1 MLDRKKFKKFAK
13 IQLKD
18 RWRVPVLMT
27 LLVTFILSLFN
38 LPQYISDFKYIFA
51 NINLLQQQSAIEFFR
66 NMRTESVAQ
75 TQTSVDFFLTFLQ
88 LALQFIFTIS
98 VVNVY
103 LTMSRSPE
111 KISFKLFFEG
121 LNDWSRGLA
130 AGFWFF
136 LWFCLWGFLA
146 IPLLTAYGF
155 IYALMHQNLTSMPPF
170 YISTIIMFIGFIPAF
185 IKAISY
191 SQLFYIAAEYQNVSV
206 KKALKISMIIT
217 KGHKADLF
225 VTYLTFIGWFL
236 LGIISFG
243 IANLWITPYYKMTMT
258 NVYHALLK
266 EALEK
271 ETIKP
276 EDLE

>member
-1 MLDRKKFKKFAK
+1 MLDRKKYKKFAK

-18 RWRVPVLMT
+18 RWKVPVLIT
-27 LLVTFILSLFN
+27 LLVSAILSLFN
-38 LPQYISDFKYIFA
+38 LPQYINDFKYVFS
-51 NINLLQQQSAIEFFR
+51 NYNQLQQMSIFEFVKS
-66 NMRTESVAQ
+66 MRVESVIQAQ
-75 TQTSVDFFLTFLQ
+75 SSIDFFLLFLQ
-88 LALQFIFTIS
+88 LGLQFVFTIG
-98 VVNVY
+98 VINVY
-103 LTMSRSPE
+103 LAMSRSPE
-111 KISFKLFFEG
+111 KISFKTFFEG
-121 LNDWSRGLA
+121 LNDWNRGLA

-146 IPLLTAYGF
+146 IPLFTVYTFLFFT
-155 IYALMHQNLTSMPPF
+155 ITQNLNSMPPVF
-170 YISTIIMFIGFIPAF
+170 ISVIVMYIGFIPAF

-191 SQLFYIAAEYQNVSV
+191 SQLFYIVSEYKNISV

-217 KGHKADLF
+217 KGHKGDLF
-225 VTYLTFIGWFL
+225 VTYLSFIGWFL
-236 LGIISFG
+236 LGFISLG

-271 ETIKP
+271 QTIKP